1 MLLYFNVLQL
11 QKSIEINIKIQIFFT
26 KFILRKS
33 IKSRPKNCKNLYS
46 LNSRNNVIFVQIL
59 NFMPKISNRAVSMPA
74 SPIRK
79 LVPYAI
85 AAKAKGTKV
94 YHLNIGQPDIETPK
108 TALDALKN
116 IDLKVL
122 EYALSDGNLEYRKQL
137 EKYYHS
143 LGFNDL
149 TTDNFIVTNGGSE
162 ALNFALSVLCDD
174 GDEIIIPEPYY
185 ANYNGFTNAIGVK
198 VVAVPST
205 IDTGFAL
212 PSIEEFEK
220 KITDKTK
227 AILICNPG
235 NPTGY
240 LYTREELQKLAEI
253 SLKHDIVII
262 SDEVYREYVY
272 DGEKQVSMLE
282 FPEIAEHSIIID
294 SESKRYS
301 MCGVRIGCLVT
312 RSKTLH
318 NAAMLFAQA
327 RLSPVLIGQ
336 ILATAAHDNDAEY
349 IQSVREEYTKRRNL
363 LVELLNEIPGVKCP
377 KPKGAFY
384 CVAELPVE
392 DADDFAQWMLESFS
406 DNGETVMVAPAS
418 GFYSVPE
425 LGKKQVRIAY
435 VLKEEDLRRSVELL
449 KIALEQYKK

>member
-1 MLLYFNVLQL
+1 
-11 QKSIEINIKIQIFFT
+11 
-26 KFILRKS
+26 
-33 IKSRPKNCKNLYS
+33 
-46 LNSRNNVIFVQIL
+46 
-59 NFMPKISNRAVSMPA
+59 MPKISNRAVSMPA

-79 LVPYAI
+79 LVPYAL
-85 AAKAKGTKV
+85 AAKAQGTKV

-122 EYALSDGNLEYRKQL
+122 EYALSDGNLDYRKQL

-143 LGFNDL
+143 IGFTDL
-149 TTDNFIVTNGGSE
+149 NTDNFIVTNGGSE
-162 ALNFALSVLCDD
+162 ALNFALSVVCDN
-174 GDEIIIPEPYY
+174 GDEVIIPEPYY

-198 VVAVPST
+198 VVAIPSS

-212 PSIEEFEK
+212 PKIEEFEK

-253 SLKHDIVII
+253 ALKHDIVII

-272 DGEKQVSMLE
+272 DGEKQISMLE
-282 FPEIAEHSIIID
+282 FPELKENCIIID

-301 MCGVRIGCLVT
+301 MCGVRIGFLVT
-312 RSKTLH
+312 RSQSLH

-336 ILATAAHDNDAEY
+336 ILATAAHNDDAEY
-349 IQSVREEYTKRRNL
+349 INSVREEYTKRRNL

-406 DNGETVMVAPAS
+406 HNGETVMVAPAS
-418 GFYSVPE
+418 GFYSQPE

-435 VLKEEDLRRSVELL
+435 VLKSEDLKRSVELL
-449 KIALEQYKK
+449 KLALEKYNNK

>member
-1 MLLYFNVLQL
+1 
-11 QKSIEINIKIQIFFT
+11 
-26 KFILRKS
+26 
-33 IKSRPKNCKNLYS
+33 
-46 LNSRNNVIFVQIL
+46 
-59 NFMPKISNRAVSMPA
+59 MPKISNRAISMPA

-79 LVPYAI
+79 LVPYAL

-94 YHLNIGQPDIETPK
+94 YHLNIGQPDIETPQ
-108 TALDALKN
+108 TALNALKN

-122 EYALSDGNLEYRKQL
+122 EYALSEGNLDYRKQL

-143 LGFNDL
+143 IGFNDI

-162 ALNFALSVLCDD
+162 ALNFALSVACDS
-174 GDEIIIPEPYY
+174 GDEVIIPEPYY

-198 VVAVPST
+198 VVAIPSS

-220 KITDKTK
+220 KITNKTK

-240 LYTREELQKLAEI
+240 LYNREELKKLAEI
-253 SLKHDIVII
+253 ALKHDIIII

-272 DGEKQVSMLE
+272 DGEKQISMLE
-282 FPEIAEHSIIID
+282 FPELKENCIIID

-301 MCGVRIGCLVT
+301 MCGVRIGFLVT
-312 RSKTLH
+312 RSQTLH

-336 ILATAAHDNDAEY
+336 ILATAAHNDDAEY
-349 IQSVREEYTKRRNL
+349 INAVREEYTKRRNL

-392 DADDFAQWMLESFS
+392 DADVFAQWLLEEFS

-418 GFYSVPE
+418 GFYSQPE

-435 VLKEEDLRRSVELL
+435 VLKSEDLKRSVELL
-449 KIALEQYKK
+449 KLALEEYNK

>member
-1 MLLYFNVLQL
+1 
-11 QKSIEINIKIQIFFT
+11 
-26 KFILRKS
+26 
-33 IKSRPKNCKNLYS
+33 
-46 LNSRNNVIFVQIL
+46 
-59 NFMPKISNRAVSMPA
+59 MPKTSVRAGRMPA

-253 SLKHDIVII
+253 ALKHDIVII

-272 DGEKQVSMLE
+272 DGEKQISMLE
-282 FPEIAEHSIIID
+282 FPELKENCIIID

-301 MCGVRIGCLVT
+301 MCGVRIGFLVT
-312 RSKTLH
+312 RSQSLH

-336 ILATAAHDNDAEY
+336 ILATAAHNDDAEY

-418 GFYSVPE
+418 GFYSQPE

-435 VLKEEDLRRSVELL
+435 VLKSEDLKRSVELL
-449 KIALEQYKK
+449 KLALEKYNNK